1 MSYKVEHARKVMRK
15 VFEKDP
21 DFKRVYIQN
30 VESLLDMHGFCSK
43 DNVISENHV
52 AGDII
57 DLVFGKGE

>member
-30 VESLLDMHGFCSK
+30 IESLLDMHGNGVYSP
-43 DNVISENHV
+43 V
-52 AGDII
+52 AHIAEDII
-57 DLVFGKGE
+57 DLVFGE

>member
-30 VESLLDMHGFCSK
+30 IESLLDMHGFYSE
-43 DNVISENHV
+43 DNVFSGNHI
-52 AGDII
+52 AGEII
-57 DLVFGKGE
+57 DLVFGEGE